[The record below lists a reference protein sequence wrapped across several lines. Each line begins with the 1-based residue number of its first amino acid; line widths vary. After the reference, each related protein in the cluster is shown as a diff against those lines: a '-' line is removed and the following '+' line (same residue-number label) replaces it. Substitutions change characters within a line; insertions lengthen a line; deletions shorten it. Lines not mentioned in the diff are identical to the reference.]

1 MHKYIPTQLNR
12 LIDRKRPPEYPLKTQ
27 RPSFITSKAF
37 SRRRISEGRDFDKM
51 VNLLTRRSGKALRMI
66 MVLAAA
72 LLLWS
77 AQSPILIASEL
88 MLKPP
93 GAQPDD
99 HVGAAVDLDGKTMV
113 VGASA
118 SRNYAGSAY
127 VFMRNGGGFTF
138 EAPLTGSDSA
148 AGDWFGSAVAVS
160 GETAVIGAPNK
171 NAEAGAVY
179 VFTRTGDGWKEE
191 AQIIAHDTSPG
202 DRFGAAVAI
211 DKDTLVVGA
220 SQKNSLTGTAY
231 VYTRSNGKWELQTVL
246 TPGDAVPGD
255 WFGNAVAVEGDTIA
269 AGALFWKDGRG
280 AVYVFNR
287 GGSSW
292 SEQAVL
298 SPADGAVGD
307 QLGCGVALSG
317 DTLVAGAQGK
327 TFQTGTA
334 YVFVRTGSAWRE
346 QARLTTGDSAVND
359 KFGSAV
365 SVSGNAAVI
374 GTAEKAGSRGA
385 AYVFYRRNSAWS
397 QRDKLTASDGSGAD
411 LFGRTVTIFSGTV
424 VVGAPGKDHFT
435 GKVYVYEGVVPSSL
449 ATFNASEVTAATA
462 TLNAGL
468 LALTGTG
475 PETVYFEYGRSLS
488 YGKTTPPQTISA
500 IGSFSAAVT
509 GLDAGA
515 VYHFRARTQTDFG
528 DDMTFTTAA
537 TMPVPSVTL
546 PSPGQATVTRSVT
559 VTLATTATVTVVTAF
574 PPATIPVPTTAL
586 TTAAPTITAVVPPSQ
601 PLILPAVASSGVK
614 QTGSSSVLLT
624 GELTS
629 LGTAKIVNVYF
640 EYGTGEGYESL
651 TIPVS
656 MAGAGKFSDELS
668 GLELDTGFH
677 FRAKADN
684 LTGGT
689 AAGEDI
695 ALRLEKEPSSAWRWV
710 FIGLGGILAI
720 GVFVAVVAFLRR
732 RAYYR

>member
-1 MHKYIPTQLNR
+1 
-12 LIDRKRPPEYPLKTQ
+12 
-27 RPSFITSKAF
+27 
-37 SRRRISEGRDFDKM
+37 M
-51 VNLLTRRSGKALRMI
+51 VGLLTRRSCKALRVML
-66 MVLAAA
+66 VLAAA
-72 LLLWS
+72 LLLWA
-77 AQSPILIASEL
+77 AQGPSLTASET
-88 MLKPP
+88 KITPS
-93 GAQPDD
+93 GVHADD

-118 SRNYAGSAY
+118 SANYAGAAY
-127 VFMRNGGGFTF
+127 IFVRGAGGFTF
-138 EAPLTGSDSA
+138 EAQITGSDSA

-160 GETAVIGAPNK
+160 GDTAVIGAPNK
-171 NAEAGAVY
+171 NAEAGAAYVY
-179 VFTRTGDGWKEE
+179 TRTGNGWKEE
-191 AQIIAHDTSPG
+191 AQIIAHDSAPG

-220 SQKNSLTGTAY
+220 SQKNALTGAAY
-231 VYTRSNGKWELQTVL
+231 VYTRSSGKWELQTVL
-246 TPGDAVPGD
+246 TAGDAVAGD

-287 GGSSW
+287 SGSSW

-298 SPADGAVGD
+298 SPADGSTGD
-307 QLGCGVALSG
+307 QLGCSMALSG
-317 DTLVAGAQGK
+317 DTLLAGAQGK

-334 YVFVRTGSAWRE
+334 YVFVRAGSAWRE
-346 QARLTTGDSAVND
+346 QARLTSGDSAVND

-365 SVSGNAAVI
+365 GVSGNAAVI

-385 AYVFYRRNSAWS
+385 AYIFYRRNSAWS
-397 QRDKLTASDGSGAD
+397 QRDKLTASDGSGGD
-411 LFGRTVTIFSGTV
+411 LFGRTVSIFSGTV

-435 GKVYVYEGVVPSSL
+435 GRVYVYEGVVPSSL

-468 LALTGTG
+468 LSLSGTG
-475 PETVYFEYGRSLS
+475 PETVYFEYGRTLS
-488 YGKTTPPQTISA
+488 YGNTTPAQVMPA

-515 VYHFRARTQTDFG
+515 AYHFRARTQTDFG

-537 TMPVPSVTL
+537 NMPPPSVTL
-546 PSPGQATVTRSVT
+546 PAPGQATVTRSVT
-559 VTLATTATVTVVTAF
+559 VTLATTSTVTVVTAF
-574 PPATIPVPTTAL
+574 PPATIPVPTTAPGTVAPA
-586 TTAAPTITAVVPPSQ
+586 TTAAIPPSQ
-601 PLILPAVASSGVK
+601 PLILPAVASSGAK
-614 QTGSSSVLLT
+614 QTGPSSVLLT

-629 LGTAKIVNVYF
+629 LGTAKTVNVYF

-656 MAGAGKFSDELS
+656 MAGAGKFSAEVS

-684 LTGGT
+684 LSGST
-689 AAGEDI
+689 AAGDDI

-710 FIGLGGILAI
+710 LIGLGGILAI
-720 GVFVAVVAFLRR
+720 GIVVAAVAFLRR